1 MTEGE
6 ALSAIRGNEPAL
18 AAKAEATLWQV
29 WCRSGIREVD
39 LLLRQGIEA
48 IERQEVEEA
57 LALFT
62 RIIERAPDF
71 AEGWNKQAT
80 VRYLAEDY
88 AESIATLTP
97 RRSRPARDL
106 RPRRPRRPAP

>member
-6 ALSAIRGNEPAL
+6 ALSAIRGNDPAL
-18 AAKAEATLWQV
+18 AAKAETALWQV

-48 IERQEVEEA
+48 IERQEPEEA

-71 AEGWNKQAT
+71 AEGWNKRAT
-80 VRYLAEDY
+80 VRYLAED
-88 AESIATLTP
+88 
-97 RRSRPARDL
+97 
-106 RPRRPRRPAP
+106 